1 MINKS
6 KTILL
11 ICVLLSLT
19 AKAQDPHFSQYFSS
33 PLTLN
38 PAMTGYF
45 KGDYRIAA
53 NFRQQWRSIGDPFT
67 TSTISYDTKLL
78 QKKVSE
84 NDIFAAGVMALS
96 DQSLSGGFK
105 SINVS
110 ASFAY
115 HKMIDEAGEDNIGI
129 GFQGTY
135 ASRAIDIGKL
145 NFASQFN
152 GSGFDTNLPTDETFI
167 KTRRS
172 YFDVNA
178 GILYTHKTDNNE
190 FYFGGSFYHLT
201 RPNTSFLKNEKFNLP
216 VRFTAHAGSRFNIGE
231 NGNELFIGGLFMEQA
246 GATEKNIGIAYGY
259 NVNNEVKVY
268 GGTWYRFGD
277 AILPYFGFSYN
288 DFQLGCSYDITNSSL
303 RNFSHKNGSFELSMK
318 LLVTKPVNYYTN
330 YKGGR
335 IF

>member
-1 MINKS
+1 MKKNNI
-6 KTILL
+6 ILL
-11 ICVLLSLT
+11 FFCLFWLKT
-19 AKAQDPHFSQYFSS
+19 TAQDPHFSQYFSS

-45 KGDYRIAA
+45 KGDYRLAA
-53 NFRQQWRSIGDPFT
+53 NFRQQWWSVGDPFR

-78 QKKVSE
+78 QTKVND
-84 NDIFAAGVMALS
+84 NDILAAGIMGLY

-105 SINVS
+105 SVNAS

-115 HKMIDEAGEDNIGI
+115 HKMVDENGEDNLGI
-129 GFQGTY
+129 GFQATY
-135 ASRAIDIGKL
+135 SSRVIDIGKL

-152 GSGFDTNLPTDETFI
+152 GSGFDTNLPTNESFVN
-167 KTRRS
+167 TRRS
-172 YFDVNA
+172 YFYLNA
-178 GILYTHKTDNNE
+178 GIIYSHKTSTNE
-190 FYFGGSFYHLT
+190 FYLGGSFYHLT

-246 GATEKNIGIAYGY
+246 GATEKSLGVAYGY
-259 NVNNEVKVY
+259 NVNDEVKVY
-268 GGTWYRFGD
+268 GGSWYRFGD

-288 DFQLGCSYDITNSSL
+288 DFQLGCSYDIINSSL
-303 RNFSHKNGSFELSMK
+303 KNYSRKNGSFEVSMK
-318 LLVTKPVNYYTN
+318 LQVTKPINYYTN